1 MKLRTRHLSVAVLA
15 LSAAVLATA
24 CEPGEE
30 GSKSKS
36 TSYDVTGKVTALD
49 VRTPGGDIKVVAGDG
64 GTVRVTEKVSYS
76 GDKPKT
82 EHTTRGGTLLLAP
95 GDGCAKDGGAS
106 TCKVDYTL
114 EVPKSLAAVL
124 ESKGGNISVSGLA
137 GSLEV
142 KSGGGKVTADR
153 ITAKRFTVDG
163 NGGGAIDAR
172 FAAAPDTVAIDTRA
186 GDVSVR
192 VPSAEA
198 YAVKATSNGGSSK
211 VGIKTDPASSR
222 KITLHTDGGDVKLSA
237 AG

>member
-15 LSAAVLATA
+15 LSAAVLATG

-30 GSKSKS
+30 GSKNKS
-36 TSYDVTGKVTALD
+36 TSYDVTGKVSALD
-49 VRTPGGDIKVVAGDG
+49 VRTPGGDIKIVAGDG
-64 GTVRVTEKVSYS
+64 STVRVTEKVSYS

-82 EHTTRGGTLLLAP
+82 EHTTRGGTLVLAP

-124 ESKGGNISVSGLA
+124 ESKGGDVTVSGLA
-137 GSLEV
+137 GALEV

-163 NGGGAIDAR
+163 NGGAIEAS
-172 FAAAPDTVAIDTRA
+172 FAAAPDTVDIDTRA
-186 GDVSVR
+186 GNVSVQ

-211 VGIKTDPASSR
+211 VDIKTDPASTR
-222 KITLHTDGGDVKLSA
+222 KITLHTDGGNVKLSA